1 MPSKKLASLIRSVPP
16 ATARADPE
24 ITPVAP
30 VAQRPPIPRPPAP
43 APLLPLNDEPEVPL
57 QALIPPRIREELGI
71 MMAKE
76 RVSLRALILR
86 SVRGLGI
93 GGNGGGN
100 RGRRGQVV
108 IINS

>member
-24 ITPVAP
+24 ISLVAP
-30 VAQRPPIPRPPAP
+30 VAQPRPIPPPPAAVP
-43 APLLPLNDEPEVPL
+43 SLPLKDEPEVPL
-57 QALIPPRIREELGI
+57 QVLIPPRIREELGI

-86 SVRGLGI
+86 SVRSLGI
-93 GGNGGGN
+93 EVTEEEIRGK
-100 RGRRGQVV
+100 RGRR
-108 IINS
+108 